1 MCGAFYYMS
10 SFTLLVTSPA
20 FDSQSSHTAYEFCRA
35 VICKNHRI
43 DSVFFYQRGV
53 TTSNAFLTNHSDE
66 VNMHQLWRALAL
78 ENGITLNVCVT
89 AANRRGVI
97 TEQDA
102 DELDIASFN
111 LKAPFVSVGLGEL
124 ISSINSSDRLVQF

>member
-1 MCGAFYYMS
+1 MP
-10 SFTLLVTSPA
+10 SFTILVTSSA

-35 VICKNHRI
+35 ALNKKHEI
-43 DSVFFYQRGV
+43 DSVFFYQEGV

-66 VNMHQLWRALAL
+66 INLHQLWRTLAL
-78 ENGITLNVCVT
+78 EKAITLNVCVT

-102 DELDIASFN
+102 EELDITSFN
-111 LKAPFVSVGLGEL
+111 LKAPFTSVGLGEL
-124 ISSINSSDRLVQF
+124 ISSINTSDKLVQF